1 MSGRHGRDQ
10 SLPAPATGVMGAR
23 SVLRI
28 LLVERLKRAHI
39 DIPDQRVAVRPPA
52 MDRLERP
59 GRLRVATAQP

>member
-1 MSGRHGRDQ
+1 
-10 SLPAPATGVMGAR
+10 MGAR

-39 DIPDQRVAVRPPA
+39 DIPDQRVAVLPHA

>member
-1 MSGRHGRDQ
+1 
-10 SLPAPATGVMGAR
+10 MGAR

-39 DIPDQRVAVRPPA
+39 DIPDQRVAIRPPA